1 VSSARALLKR
11 VRVLV
16 PLLALVAVLAP
27 ASSATATPTPSLDT
41 VQKKVDSLV
50 QKMQVASEQYNT
62 ANVDLAESRKR
73 QAALRKQID
82 ALEPRVATL
91 ADQTASY
98 AVDAYQG
105 SDLSLMT
112 SLLGSGS
119 PQTFLDQMTII
130 ESLTKDS
137 QAQLNELVRAQDTLN
152 AAKKKLDA
160 EVLDQAAQRGT
171 LRDRKETLAKDLAVW
186 RKLRTKLAPTIDT
199 SGPLPVYNGDTASRA
214 GKVLKFAYDALGSP
228 YVFGAAGPGSYD
240 CSGLTLA
247 AYQQVGVSLPHSARR
262 QLAQGP
268 QVPQSDLMP
277 GDLVYFYSDVHHVGI
292 YIGNGKVIHAPQ
304 PGENVKISEMSVF
317 PFAGA
322 SRPGA

>member
-1 VSSARALLKR
+1 VVVVAPTTGASAK
-11 VRVLV
+11 
-16 PLLALVAVLAP
+16 P
-27 ASSATATPTPSLDT
+27 APSLDT

-50 QKMQVASEQYNT
+50 QSMQIASEQYNT
-62 ANVDLAESRKR
+62 ANVDLAASRKR
-73 QAALRKQID
+73 QAAVRKQID
-82 ALEPRVATL
+82 ALEPRVASLT
-91 ADQTASY
+91 AQTASF

-112 SLLGSGS
+112 SLLSSGS

-137 QAQLNELVRAQDTLN
+137 QAQLNDLVSAQQAL
-152 AAKKKLDA
+152 ASAKKKLDT
-160 EVLDQAAQRGT
+160 EVLDQAAQRKT
-171 LRDRKETLAKDLAVW
+171 LRDRKEKLAKDLAVW

-199 SGPLPVYNGDTASRA
+199 SGPLPIYNGDTASRA

-247 AYQQVGVSLPHSARR
+247 AYRQVGVSLPHSARR

-292 YIGNGKVIHAPQ
+292 FIGSGKVIHAPQ
-304 PGENVKISEMSVF
+304 PGENVKISDMSVF

>member
-1 VSSARALLKR
+1 VSRARALLKR

-16 PLLALVAVLAP
+16 PLLALVVVVAP
-27 ASSATATPTPSLDT
+27 TTGASAKPAPSLDT

-50 QKMQVASEQYNT
+50 QSMQIASEQYNT
-62 ANVDLAESRKR
+62 ANVDLAASRKR
-73 QAALRKQID
+73 QAAVRKQID
-82 ALEPRVATL
+82 ALEPRVASLT
-91 ADQTASY
+91 AQTASF

-112 SLLGSGS
+112 SLLSSGS

-130 ESLTKDS
+130 ESLTNDS
-137 QAQLNELVRAQDTLN
+137 QAQLNDLVSAQQAL
-152 AAKKKLDA
+152 ASAKKKLDT
-160 EVLDQAAQRGT
+160 EVLDQAAQRKT
-171 LRDRKETLAKDLAVW
+171 LRDRKDKLAKDLAVW

-199 SGPLPVYNGDTASRA
+199 SGPLPIYNGDTASRA

-247 AYQQVGVSLPHSARR
+247 AYRQVGVSLPHSARR

-292 YIGNGKVIHAPQ
+292 FIGNGKVIHAPQ
-304 PGENVKISEMSVF
+304 PGENVKISDMSVF

>member
-1 VSSARALLKR
+1 VSRARALLKR

-16 PLLALVAVLAP
+16 PLLALVAVTAP
-27 ASSATATPTPSLDT
+27 ATGASAKPAPSLDT

-50 QKMQVASEQYNT
+50 QSMQIASEQYNT
-62 ANVDLAESRKR
+62 ANVDLAASRKR
-73 QAALRKQID
+73 QAAVKKQID
-82 ALEPRVATL
+82 ALQPRVDVL
-91 ADQTASY
+91 SERTASY

-112 SLLGSGS
+112 SLLSSGS
-119 PQTFLDQMTII
+119 PQTFLDQMTTIS
-130 ESLTKDS
+130 SLTHDS
-137 QAQLNELVRAQDTLN
+137 QAELNQLVTAQQALN

-160 EVLDQAAQRGT
+160 EIVDQAAQHKV
-171 LRDRKETLAKDLAVW
+171 LKDRKLKLAKDLGVW

-199 SGPLPVYNGDTASRA
+199 SGPNPVYNGDTASRA
-214 GKVLKFAYDALGSP
+214 GRVLKFAYNALGSP

-268 QVPQSDLMP
+268 SVPKSDLMP

-304 PGENVKISEMSVF
+304 PGESVKISDMSVF
-317 PFAGA
+317 PYAGA

>member
-1 VSSARALLKR
+1 MSRARTLLKR
-11 VRVLV
+11 FRVLV
-16 PLLALVAVLAP
+16 PLLALVAVTAP
-27 ASSATATPTPSLDT
+27 ATGASATPAPSLDT

-50 QKMQVASEQYNT
+50 QSMQIASEQYNT
-62 ANVDLAESRKR
+62 ANVDLAASRKR
-73 QAALRKQID
+73 QDAVEKQIH
-82 ALEPRVATL
+82 ALQPRVDVLT
-91 ADQTASY
+91 DRTASF

-112 SLLGSGS
+112 SLLTSGS
-119 PQTFLDQMTII
+119 PQTFLDQMTTIS
-130 ESLTKDS
+130 SLTHDS
-137 QAQLNELVRAQDTLN
+137 QTQLNDLVAAQQALH
-152 AAKKKLDA
+152 AAKKELDA
-160 EVLDQAAQRGT
+160 AVLDQAAQQKV
-171 LRDRKETLAKDLAVW
+171 LKDRKIKLTKDLEIW
-186 RKLRTKLAPTIDT
+186 RKLRAKLAPSIDT

-214 GKVLKFAYDALGSP
+214 GKVMKFAYNALGTP

-247 AYQQVGVSLPHSARR
+247 AYRQVGVSLPHSARR

-268 QVPQSDLMP
+268 RVAKSDLMP
-277 GDLVYFYSDVHHVGI
+277 GDLVYFYNDVHHVGI

-304 PGENVKISEMSVF
+304 PGENVKISDMSVF

>member
-1 VSSARALLKR
+1 VVVVAPTTGASAK
-11 VRVLV
+11 
-16 PLLALVAVLAP
+16 P
-27 ASSATATPTPSLDT
+27 APSLDT

-50 QKMQVASEQYNT
+50 QSMQIASEQYNT
-62 ANVDLAESRKR
+62 ANVDLAASRKR
-73 QAALRKQID
+73 QAAVRKQID
-82 ALEPRVATL
+82 ALEPRVTSLTA
-91 ADQTASY
+91 QTASF

-112 SLLGSGS
+112 SLLSSGS

-130 ESLTKDS
+130 ESLTNDS
-137 QAQLNELVRAQDTLN
+137 QAQLNDLVSAQQAL
-152 AAKKKLDA
+152 ASAKKKLDA
-160 EVLDQAAQRGT
+160 EVLDQAAQRKT
-171 LRDRKETLAKDLAVW
+171 LRDRKEKLAKDLAVW

-199 SGPLPVYNGDTASRA
+199 SGPLPIYNGDTASRA

-247 AYQQVGVSLPHSARR
+247 AYRQVGVSLPHSARR

-292 YIGNGKVIHAPQ
+292 FIGNGKVIHAPQ
-304 PGENVKISEMSVF
+304 PGENVKISDMSVF